1 MEVILYCIGV
11 AWGFLMKWANVSL
24 LQKNKTK
31 NIKKKQ
37 LQMTL
42 KLKVCIKMRAVCIGL
57 ADCVVRLFFSSFIY
71 LMGWL
76 LTRLLV
82 QFFSSPSMWCDQCM
96 ILTWFWEVQTFFDLH
111 EKVCIFVWWGVSLA
125 NWPWQKPKHFFYL
138 GTISVISFALYM
150 LITLIEL

>member
-1 MEVILYCIGV
+1 
-11 AWGFLMKWANVSL
+11 
-24 LQKNKTK
+24 
-31 NIKKKQ
+31 
-37 LQMTL
+37 MTL
-42 KLKVCIKMRAVCIGL
+42 KFKVCIKMRAVCIGL

-111 EKVCIFVWWGVSLA
+111 KKVCIFV
-125 NWPWQKPKHFFYL
+125 
-138 GTISVISFALYM
+138 
-150 LITLIEL
+150 